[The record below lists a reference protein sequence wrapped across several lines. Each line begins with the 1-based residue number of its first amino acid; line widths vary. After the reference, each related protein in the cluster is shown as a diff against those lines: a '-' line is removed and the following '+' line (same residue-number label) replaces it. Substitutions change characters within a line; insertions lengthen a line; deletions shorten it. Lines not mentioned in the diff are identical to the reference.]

1 VQVNAHPGLYKFLL
15 YDQPRQFIYLS
26 YDAGI
31 DVFDLQAGSFKA
43 GGLPVYCPEPQ
54 FMEFGPCPDAD
65 IRGMALTPDGTQ
77 LVVADWGSNFILLL
91 NPDVPSSTTP
101 PPYVALNVPG
111 FGPAR
116 VAATNAQTAFVSL
129 VPISS
134 TPGPCTGC
142 LSQLDLASTP
152 TIQQAPQPEVATM
165 TGTPLLQADTA
176 GDSVFLAFD
185 STSNSSEALW
195 AATTPNDFTTFSANE
210 SVTDVAISA
219 GGTMFATN
227 VNGTGSAGTLAGPPL
242 GPTIEIRDSALN
254 LIGNRVTSELEQL
267 PTGITVPGIAMH
279 PSGALVYQPILNGP
293 APAESANPT
302 PNPNLLGGID
312 IFDARSGKLRL
323 RIFLPEPIAAR
334 SADTSSLL
342 AQFVTIDETGQRI
355 FAITNSGLTVIQL
368 ANVPLGIG
376 TISPANA
383 PAAGGT
389 TITVRGSNFQTG
401 TTATLAGKNVAVTLI
416 DANTLALVAPATSP
430 GPQRLTLTNPDTETV
445 SLDAALTAN

>member
-1 VQVNAHPGLYKFLL
+1 
-15 YDQPRQFIYLS
+15 
-26 YDAGI
+26 
-31 DVFDLQAGSFKA
+31 
-43 GGLPVYCPEPQ
+43 
-54 FMEFGPCPDAD
+54 M
-65 IRGMALTPDGTQ
+65 
-77 LVVADWGSNFILLL
+77 
-91 NPDVPSSTTP
+91 
-101 PPYVALNVPG
+101 
-111 FGPAR
+111 
-116 VAATNAQTAFVSL
+116 
-129 VPISS
+129 
-134 TPGPCTGC
+134 
-142 LSQLDLASTP
+142 
-152 TIQQAPQPEVATM
+152 
-165 TGTPLLQADTA
+165 LQADTT
-176 GDSVFLAFD
+176 GDSVFLVFN

-195 AATTPNDFTTFSANE
+195 TATTPNDFTTFSANE

-227 VNGTGSAGTLAGPPL
+227 VNGMGSAGTLAGSSL

-254 LIGNRVTSELEQL
+254 LIGNRATPELEQL

-293 APAESANPT
+293 APRESANPT
-302 PNPNLLGGID
+302 PDPNLRGGID

-334 SADTSSLL
+334 SVDTSSLL

-389 TITVRGSNFQTG
+389 TITVRGGNFQTG
-401 TTATLAGKNVAVTLI
+401 TTATLAGKNATVTLI
-416 DANTLALVAPATSP
+416 DANTLSLITPATSP
-430 GPQRLTLTNPDTETV
+430 GPQRLTLTNSDGETV
-445 SLDAALTAN
+445 SLDAAFTAN

>member
-1 VQVNAHPGLYKFLL
+1 
-15 YDQPRQFIYLS
+15 
-26 YDAGI
+26 
-31 DVFDLQAGSFKA
+31 
-43 GGLPVYCPEPQ
+43 
-54 FMEFGPCPDAD
+54 
-65 IRGMALTPDGTQ
+65 
-77 LVVADWGSNFILLL
+77 
-91 NPDVPSSTTP
+91 
-101 PPYVALNVPG
+101 
-111 FGPAR
+111 
-116 VAATNAQTAFVSL
+116 
-129 VPISS
+129 
-134 TPGPCTGC
+134 
-142 LSQLDLASTP
+142 LASTP
-152 TIQQAPQPEVATM
+152 TIQQAPQPEVSTL
-165 TGTPLLQADTA
+165 TGTPLLKADSA

-185 STSNSSEALW
+185 SISNSSEAQW
-195 AATTPNDFTTFSANE
+195 TAATPNDFTTFSANE

-227 VNGTGSAGTLAGPPL
+227 VNGTASAGTLAGTLTGPPL
-242 GPTIEIRDSALN
+242 GSIVEIRDSALN
-254 LIGNRVTSELEQL
+254 LIGNRATPELEQL

-293 APAESANPT
+293 APAESANPI
-302 PNPNLLGGID
+302 PNPNLRGGID
-312 IFDARSGKLRL
+312 IFDLRSGKLRL

-334 SADTSSLL
+334 SADTNSLL

-401 TTATLAGKNVAVTLI
+401 TTATLAGKNATVTLI
-416 DANTLALVAPATSP
+416 DANTLVLVTPATSP

>member
-1 VQVNAHPGLYKFLL
+1 L
-15 YDQPRQFIYLS
+15 
-26 YDAGI
+26 
-31 DVFDLQAGSFKA
+31 
-43 GGLPVYCPEPQ
+43 
-54 FMEFGPCPDAD
+54 
-65 IRGMALTPDGTQ
+65 
-77 LVVADWGSNFILLL
+77 
-91 NPDVPSSTTP
+91 
-101 PPYVALNVPG
+101 
-111 FGPAR
+111 
-116 VAATNAQTAFVSL
+116 
-129 VPISS
+129 
-134 TPGPCTGC
+134 
-142 LSQLDLASTP
+142 
-152 TIQQAPQPEVATM
+152 

-195 AATTPNDFTTFSANE
+195 TATSPNDFTTFSANE

-219 GGTMFATN
+219 GGTMFATT
-227 VNGTGSAGTLAGPPL
+227 VSITGSAGTLAGTLAGPPL
-242 GPTIEIRDSALN
+242 GSIVEIRDVALN
-254 LIGNRVTSELEQL
+254 LIGNRATPELEQL

-293 APAESANPT
+293 APPESANPT
-302 PNPNLLGGID
+302 PNPSLRGAID

-376 TISPANA
+376 TITPANA

-401 TTATLAGKNVAVTLI
+401 TTATVGGKNVTVTLV
-416 DANTLALVAPATSP
+416 DPNTLTLVAGAVGP
-430 GPQRLTLTNPDTETV
+430 GPQRLALTNPDGETV
-445 SLDAALTAN
+445 SLDAAFTAN